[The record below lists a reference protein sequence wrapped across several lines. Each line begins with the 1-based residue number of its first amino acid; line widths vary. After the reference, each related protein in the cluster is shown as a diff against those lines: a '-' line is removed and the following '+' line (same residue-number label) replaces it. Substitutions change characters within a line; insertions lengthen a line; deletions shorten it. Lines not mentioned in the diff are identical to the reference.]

1 MPIATKLKEARQK
14 KGLTQKQL
22 GDKCGMYESQIRR
35 YELGSLNPK
44 IETLQKIA
52 DALDV
57 PVSEVADCDFDGD
70 SKTQKSHCNDASK
83 KIDDAER
90 FTYVQQVCD
99 FLLDKN
105 ISYYDCIDI
114 LQLAQCALRMKRD
127 RKGETCRNLKKCIT
141 SIQSAG
147 SCTRSTMP

>member
-22 GDKCGMYESQIRR
+22 GDKCGMYESQIRN
-35 YELGSLNPK
+35 YENGKKNPK

-70 SKTQKSHCNDASK
+70 GKTQKDASK
-83 KIDDAER
+83 KIDDVER

-114 LQLAQCALRMKRD
+114 LLLAQCALRMKRD
-127 RKGETCRNLKKCIT
+127 RKGETCRNLKKCTT

>member
-57 PVSEVADCDFDGD
+57 PVSEVADCEFDGD
-70 SKTQKSHCNDASK
+70 GKTQKDASK

-141 SIQSAG
+141 SIQRAG
-147 SCTRSTMP
+147 SCTRNTMP

>member
-22 GDKCGMYESQIRR
+22 GDRLGISQQQIAQYENRKRI
-35 YELGSLNPK
+35 PK
-44 IETLQKIA
+44 IETLQEIA
-52 DALDV
+52 DALGV
-57 PVSEVADCDFDGD
+57 PVSEVAGCDFEGDG
-70 SKTQKSHCNDASK
+70 KTQKLHCNDASK
-83 KIDDAER
+83 NIDDAER
-90 FTYVQQVCD
+90 YTYVQQVCD

-127 RKGETCRNLKKCIT
+127 RKGETCRNLKKCTT

-147 SCTRSTMP
+147 SCTRNTMP

>member
-22 GDKCGMYESQIRR
+22 GDRLGISQQQFAQYENGKRI
-35 YELGSLNPK
+35 PK

-70 SKTQKSHCNDASK
+70 GKTQKDASK

-90 FTYVQQVCD
+90 YTYVQQVCD

-147 SCTRSTMP
+147 SCTRNTMP